1 MPPRG
6 RPQAIDP
13 DPQDPITTA
22 ESRGWVAP
30 ESNLELMAEDE
41 ILEGEITSRSKPK
54 KEAADAKEEEFEHPA
69 G

>member
-6 RPQAIDP
+6 RPQATDP

-30 ESNLELMAEDE
+30 EGNLELVTEDE
-41 ILEGEITSRSKPK
+41 ILEGQLASRSKPNE
-54 KEAADAKEEEFEHPA
+54 EAADAKEEEFEHPA